1 MSPAVNPPESQPGP
15 PGPKPPPR
23 SARETYNVVSD
34 TVVGVN
40 VRWRDN
46 LIQAA
51 AIFVCTAIGA
61 GVGWKTG
68 AGEEHRGPVLLGA
81 LAGLVAGTLLSGAAL
96 MVFRF
101 VRHVRGRHD

>member
-1 MSPAVNPPESQPGP
+1 MNAPESRPDSSGA
-15 PGPKPPPR
+15 PPPR
-23 SARETYNVVSD
+23 LSAREQYNVVSD

-46 LIQAA
+46 VFQAVVIVGCA
-51 AIFVCTAIGA
+51 TLGA
-61 GVGWKTG
+61 GIGWRM
-68 AGEEHRGPVLLGA
+68 AGEDDVRGPVLLGA
-81 LAGLVAGTLLSGAAL
+81 LGGLVAGTLLSGAAL

>member
-1 MSPAVNPPESQPGP
+1 MSPSEPPVGPG
-15 PGPKPPPR
+15 GPTPPR
-23 SARETYNVVSD
+23 MTARETYNVVSD

-46 LIQAA
+46 LIQALIILVFA
-51 AIFVCTAIGA
+51 AIGA
-61 GVGWKTG
+61 GVGWRM
-68 AGEEHRGPVLLGA
+68 AGDEDVRGPIALGA
-81 LAGLVAGTLLSGAAL
+81 VGGLVAGTLVSGVAL

>member
-1 MSPAVNPPESQPGP
+1 MNPPETNPDPTGP
-15 PGPKPPPR
+15 TPPRR

-46 LIQAA
+46 LIQAV
-51 AIFVCTAIGA
+51 AILVCMVLGA
-61 GVGWKTG
+61 GVGWRM
-68 AGEEHRGPVLLGA
+68 AGEDADRGPILLGA
-81 LAGLVAGTLLSGAAL
+81 LAGLVAGTILSGAAL